1 MYCKTCGLEQSDVA
15 NYCTHDGSST
25 GSVESEVTLAPKDS
39 KYCRTC
45 GIESKGT
52 ATYCEKCGDSLLG
65 IMKKEMKT
73 RLPDESF
80 QLHVSPSGSTLKK
93 GLLGGGLAIAC
104 MFIAGGLVA

>member
-45 GIESKGT
+45 G
-52 ATYCEKCGDSLLG
+52 
-65 IMKKEMKT
+65 
-73 RLPDESF
+73 
-80 QLHVSPSGSTLKK
+80 
-93 GLLGGGLAIAC
+93 
-104 MFIAGGLVA
+104 

>member
-25 GSVESEVTLAPKDS
+25 GSVEGEVTLAPKDS

-73 RLPDESF
+73 RLPDESL

-93 GLLGGGLAIAC
+93 VYLVVGLQLHVCL
-104 MFIAGGLVA
+104 